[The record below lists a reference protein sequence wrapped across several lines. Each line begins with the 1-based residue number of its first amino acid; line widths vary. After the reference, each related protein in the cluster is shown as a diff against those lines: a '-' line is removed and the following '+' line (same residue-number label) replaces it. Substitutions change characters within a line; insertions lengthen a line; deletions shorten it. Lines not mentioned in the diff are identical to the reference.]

1 MLKRTFTGLL
11 LLSGLMVEMAL
22 AENWQAHSSEKQ
34 VAVMELFVSEGCG
47 LCPAA
52 ERWARQLPEQGLGQD
67 KLIVLGFHV
76 DYLNDKKGWI
86 DRFAT
91 RRYTERQQQM
101 ARINLYQT
109 VFTPGVFIGGE
120 ILHNWQEHG
129 TEAIEFINSYDAEA
143 DITLHVKHEA
153 GTLHIDT
160 QVEVHD
166 EPNRQQSKLYLAL
179 IEDNVISEIRGGD
192 NIGAVFNHQDLVRR
206 WLGPFELD
214 ASGSTKLNTELPL
227 KADWKQPDL
236 TLVAVV
242 QNLYDGYVLQGLS
255 MPLAE

>member
-1 MLKRTFTGLL
+1 MFKRTLIGLCL
-11 LLSGLMVEMAL
+11 LAGLATEMVV
-22 AENWQAHSSEKQ
+22 AENWQASSGEKQ
-34 VAVMELFVSEGCG
+34 VALMELFVSEGCG

-52 ERWARQLPEQGLGQD
+52 ERWAKALPEQGLKQD

-91 RRYTERQQQM
+91 RRFTERQQQM

-129 TEAIEFINSYDAEA
+129 VEAIEFINAYQAEA
-143 DITLHVKHEA
+143 DITLNAEQHADKLQIRTRV
-153 GTLHIDT
+153 
-160 QVEVHD
+160 VVHG

-179 IEDNVISEIRGGD
+179 IEDNIISEIHGGD

-206 WLGPFELD
+206 WLGPFDLNVSGTTELD
-214 ASGSTKLNTELPL
+214 TELEL
-227 KADWKQPDL
+227 DADWKQQDL

>member
-1 MLKRTFTGLL
+1 MFKQTLTGLVL
-11 LLSGLMVEMAL
+11 FSALVSNLAL
-22 AENWQAHSSEKQ
+22 AERWQASSGEKQ

-52 ERWARQLPEQGLGQD
+52 ERWAKELPKQGFDAD

-76 DYLNDKKGWI
+76 DYLNEKKGWT

-91 RRYTERQQQM
+91 PRFTDRQQQM

-129 TEAIEFINSYDAEA
+129 TSAIEFVNAYDAEA
-143 DITLHVKHEA
+143 DITLDVTHASDSLK
-153 GTLHIDT
+153 IDSEI
-160 QVEVHD
+160 QVHD

-179 IEDNVISEIRGGD
+179 IEDNIISEIRGGD
-192 NIGAVFNHQDLVRR
+192 NMGAVFNHQDLVRR

-214 ASGSTKLNTELPL
+214 ASGTTKLSTELLLEPE
-227 KADWKQPDL
+227 WKQQDL

-255 MPLAE
+255 VPLTE

>member
-1 MLKRTFTGLL
+1 MLKRTLTVLF
-11 LLSGLMVEMAL
+11 LLSGLMADMVL
-22 AENWQAHSSEKQ
+22 AENWQARSGEKQ

-52 ERWARQLPEQGLGQD
+52 ERWAKQLPEQGLKQD
-67 KLIVLGFHV
+67 RLIVLGFHV

-91 RRYTERQQQM
+91 RRFTERQQQM

-120 ILHNWQEHG
+120 ILHNWEEHG
-129 TEAIEFINSYDAEA
+129 IEAIEFINGYDAEA
-143 DITLHVKHEA
+143 DITLNVSQH
-153 GTLHIDT
+153 GRTLQIQT
-160 QVEVHD
+160 QVQVHD

-179 IEDNVISEIRGGD
+179 IEDDIVSEIHGGD
-192 NIGAVFNHQDLVRR
+192 NRGAVFNHQDLVRR

-214 ASGSTKLNTELPL
+214 ASGSTQLNTEVELD
-227 KADWKQPDL
+227 ADWKQPDL

>member
-1 MLKRTFTGLL
+1 MLKRTLSAIF
-11 LLSGLMVEMAL
+11 LLSGLVSEIAL
-22 AENWQAHSSEKQ
+22 ADNWQARSGEKQ

-52 ERWARQLPEQGLGQD
+52 ERWSRLLPEQGLDQD

-86 DRFAT
+86 DRFAK
-91 RRYTERQQQM
+91 RRFTERQQQM

-129 TEAIEFINSYDAEA
+129 REAIEFINGYDAEA
-143 DITLHVKHEA
+143 DITLNVRQQA
-153 GTLHIDT
+153 DTLQIQT
-160 QVEVHD
+160 QVQVHD

-179 IEDNVISEIRGGD
+179 VEDDIVSEIHGGD
-192 NIGAVFNHQDLVRR
+192 NIGATFNHQDLVRR

-214 ASGSTKLNTELPL
+214 ASGSTEINTELEL
-227 KADWKQPDL
+227 EADWKQPDL

-255 MPLAE
+255 MPLTE